1 MTAGSYMTLITWKR
15 EGGKK
20 SASSVFEGFLIADKR
35 PKFCRTNAAH
45 ICPRCCLAVRDA
57 KPGGSACGTRLH
69 RCCVRVSPAP
79 FKVMVFSHV
88 GYRRLALPSAQ
99 KGVFSL

>member
-20 SASSVFEGFLIADKR
+20 SASSVFEGFLIADKQ
-35 PKFCRTNAAH
+35 PKFRRTNAAH

-57 KPGGSACGTRLH
+57 KPGGSACGTHLDPLLRASLASTVQGDGVFP
-69 RCCVRVSPAP
+69 CRVSL
-79 FKVMVFSHV
+79 V
-88 GYRRLALPSAQ
+88 GLT
-99 KGVFSL
+99 